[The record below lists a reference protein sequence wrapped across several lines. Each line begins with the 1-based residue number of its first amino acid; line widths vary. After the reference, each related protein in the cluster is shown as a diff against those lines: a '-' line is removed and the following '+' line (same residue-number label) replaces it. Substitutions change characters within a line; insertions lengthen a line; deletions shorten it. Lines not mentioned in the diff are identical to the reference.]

1 MTKQFFDVFPTL
13 KVNSDCKV
21 LFENV
26 EVTKVTTN
34 SDRDYLHVHLFST
47 HLLAKSWI
55 YKMETMIKEQLFGRN
70 RIRIRIYEDYQLSG
84 QYTPEN
90 LMNEYRESILLELK
104 ERSVVEHNMFLN
116 AKYHL
121 KMKTIC
127 ILSWMT
133 QLWRRENR
141 TRL

>member
-1 MTKQFFDVFPTL
+1 
-13 KVNSDCKV
+13 
-21 LFENV
+21 
-26 EVTKVTTN
+26 
-34 SDRDYLHVHLFST
+34 
-47 HLLAKSWI
+47 
-55 YKMETMIKEQLFGRN
+55 METMIKEQLFGRN

-116 AKYHL
+116 AKYHFET
-121 KMKTIC
+121 KTIC

-133 QLWRRENR
+133 QLWRRESR